1 MAALALGRGQAK
13 KRVPQAWT
21 PEIIGSGPRLQEG
34 CSSLTSPLP
43 GADVGH
49 PGRLAWL
56 QIRGWEGQAGY
67 VFEWRGN
74 LSVTKWVQLSENNPS
89 PHPEYSPPPCG
100 WHLLPSQPL
109 TSRLLPLFLPLLSL
123 PPAYP

>member
-13 KRVPQAWT
+13 RQVPQAWT

-49 PGRLAWL
+49 PDRLAWL
-56 QIRGWEGQAGY
+56 QIRGWEGQARY

-74 LSVTKWVQLSENNPS
+74 LSVTK
-89 PHPEYSPPPCG
+89 
-100 WHLLPSQPL
+100 
-109 TSRLLPLFLPLLSL
+109 
-123 PPAYP
+123 